1 MSGRIDSNPGSKGGS
16 SRGMRWAL
24 WSTLAVVA
32 ACGSAVTETQS
43 VSGYT
48 TGSGGSGSTTGGS
61 GSSSTGSAGMEGLPC
76 DVAALLASKCVSCH
90 SNPPL
95 ANVPEAL
102 VSYADLT
109 APSKGDPSIS
119 AAKMALS
126 RMKSATSPMPPAPA
140 TPATAAE
147 IAAFAA
153 WVDAGTPMG
162 TCDNADAGTNPF
174 DAPAQCTS
182 MVTSQVDEGA
192 TMKPGEACIACHNGS
207 TGEGLKAPNLTF
219 GGTAYATPHEPDDCN
234 AKVETGP
241 AINTAVVEITDKNGA
256 VISLSVN
263 GVGNFYRKSSVGPV
277 AMPYTA
283 KIKYNGVE
291 RAMVA
296 AQMTGDC
303 NSCHTQA
310 GTKNAPGRILL
321 P

>member
-1 MSGRIDSNPGSKGGS
+1 MSGRIDSKPGSKGGS
-16 SRGMRWAL
+16 PRGLRWAL

-32 ACGSAVTETQS
+32 ACGSAVTESQS
-43 VSGYT
+43 VSGYS
-48 TGSGGSGSTTGGS
+48 TGTGAGGGSTSA
-61 GSSSTGSAGMEGLPC
+61 STGSAGMDGLPC

-109 APSKGDPSIS
+109 APSKGDPTIS
-119 AAKMALS
+119 AAAMALQ

-140 TPATAAE
+140 SPPTAAE
-147 IAAFAA
+147 IAAFEA
-153 WVDAGTPMG
+153 WVTAGTPMG
-162 TCDNADAGTNPF
+162 TCGDTDAGTNPF

-182 MVTSQVDEGA
+182 MVTSTVLEGA
-192 TMKPGEACIACHNGS
+192 TMNPGKACIACHVVN
-207 TGEGLKAPNLTF
+207 ADANAQLTI
-219 GGTAYATPHEPDDCN
+219 GGTAYATAHEPDDCN
-234 AKVETGP
+234 AQVVTGP
-241 AINTAVVEITDKNGA
+241 AMNTAVVEITDKNGA
-256 VISLSVN
+256 VISLKVDS
-263 GVGNFYRKSSVGPV
+263 VGNFSRRTFLGPV

-283 KIKYNGVE
+283 KIKYNGLE
-291 RAMVA
+291 RVMIAS
-296 AQMTGDC
+296 QTTGDC

>member
-1 MSGRIDSNPGSKGGS
+1 
-16 SRGMRWAL
+16 MRWAL

-43 VSGYT
+43 VSGYST
-48 TGSGGSGSTTGGS
+48 GTGSGGSGSTTSGGGGS
-61 GSSSTGSAGMEGLPC
+61 GSGSASTGSAGMEGLPC

-95 ANVPEAL
+95 ANVPAPL

-140 TPATAAE
+140 SPASAAE
-147 IAAFAA
+147 IAAFEA
-153 WVDAGTPMG
+153 WVNAGTPMG
-162 TCDNADAGTNPF
+162 TCGDVDAGTNPF

-182 MVTSQVDEGA
+182 MTTSFVDEG
-192 TMKPGEACIACHNGS
+192 TSMKPGEACIACHVKN
-207 TGEGLKAPNLTF
+207 TGPSKQLTI
-219 GGTAYATPHEPDDCN
+219 GGTAYATPHEPNDCN
-234 AKVETGP
+234 AQVETGP

-256 VISLSVN
+256 VISLKVN
-263 GVGNFYRKSSVGPV
+263 SVGNFSRKTSVGAV

-291 RAMVA
+291 RVMVA
-296 AQMTGDC
+296 PQTTGDC

-310 GTKNAPGRILL
+310 GTQNAPGRILL